1 MTRQRLHGLAAALL
15 IAGFIAGVPAV
26 LLVIGAAPWDLDLDS
41 VPALLTRRDDG
52 TLALILVT
60 LGAWIAWA
68 IVAATLLVEIAAT
81 IRGVRVPPIP
91 GLGIPQYGAR
101 QLVAIAALAFAATP
115 ATVMTLPAPP
125 VHATPSMPPDAQA
138 VVPVSTP
145 QETPSKAN
153 PDRPT
158 SNKSAEPTAD
168 YVVKRG
174 DSLWRIAERLLG
186 DGTRYPEIATL
197 NTDVLGAR
205 PDFITPGTV
214 LRVPDVQP
222 PGAQTADGYAVRDG
236 DTLWDIAS
244 RELGDPQRYREI
256 FELSRDTVQP
266 DGDQMSDPDVIRA
279 GWILTLP
286 EQTPAAAAPAAKDEN
301 SAPSSAPAEGP
312 RPALQSIDQYVGHAA
327 APTIDTAYEEPEAPT
342 GDAETDTEPA
352 HSWLVPGLAA
362 GGVVLAGCVLITIR
376 GHRRTQLRYRRPGQV
391 LAPTPADL
399 RPVEKTAISE
409 GSTIADTLEFVDRAL
424 RQLASLLAP
433 EPGRTIP
440 VTHATLNTRALELHL
455 SETLELPE
463 PWTRTAT
470 GWTIPAT
477 ADVGDIDVIPPC
489 PLLVS
494 VGQIDA
500 GDLLLVN
507 LEHFGTIAV
516 TGDPDRAAGLARHIT
531 AELALNPWSLVV
543 QTHAVD
549 IAAELGDMVGYRLE
563 HGSADDAE
571 YVTRLVSDVRST
583 FEAGAGDPDPFR
595 AVITSSTNGLDEI
608 ADLITSPGPRLGTAL
623 VRVGSI
629 AHGSERLVLTVDAG
643 GRLRI
648 TELALEVSAAGL
660 SHEEAKACAA
670 IVEVTRETE
679 PVPIPEYDSEA
690 DGWRSHV
697 DQAGALR
704 EELTEPRGE
713 GPAGEGSLLP
723 GATND
728 YVVAA
733 ATTDQD
739 IEKLAPVVSEAT
751 SHAVIESDPTLD
763 DDLAEWHDPRSRLPK
778 LTLLGPVGLCTKSR
792 KPPPSRSRPQLI
804 EILAYIALHP
814 EGVVSRELSTVFGR
828 SVSRLRTDVGTIRD
842 WLGTNPRTGRPH
854 LPAGDASKVYRETKV
869 AGYQVEDVLID
880 ADLFR
885 RLRARG
891 QARGADGIEDLREA
905 LRLVKGRPFSER
917 REKGWHWLFDE
928 NHVHETVAA
937 AIIDTAHLVTTHS
950 LRQGNTA
957 HAREAVE
964 VARVACPF
972 DELSRL
978 DQARVAAA
986 EGDEEAAEH
995 ILDQGVFNRTDGDL
1009 GPVEVPERTKE
1020 VCARVPGWDTA
1031 KEQSTG

>member
-1 MTRQRLHGLAAALL
+1 MTRQRLHGLAATLL

-26 LLVIGAAPWDLDLDS
+26 LIAIGAAPWDLDLGS

-52 TLALILVT
+52 TLALFLIT
-60 LGAWIAWA
+60 LGTWIAWA
-68 IVAATLLVEIAAT
+68 VVASTVLVEIAAT
-81 IRGVRVPPIP
+81 IRGVRVPHIP
-91 GLGIPQYGAR
+91 GLGVPQHGAR

-115 ATVMTLPAPP
+115 APVMTLPAPP
-125 VHATPSMPPDAQA
+125 VHATPATPTNAQA
-138 VVPVSTP
+138 AVPMSTP
-145 QETPSKAN
+145 EETLSRADSN
-153 PDRPT
+153 RPA
-158 SNKSAEPTAD
+158 SSRAAEATTD

-214 LRVPDVQP
+214 LRVPDVRP
-222 PGAQTADGYAVRDG
+222 PGAQPADGYVVRDG

-244 RELGDPQRYREI
+244 RQLGDPHRYREI

-266 DGDQMSDPDVIRA
+266 DGDQMSDPDVIRT

-286 EQTPAAAAPAAKDEN
+286 GQTSAATAPTAKEEN
-301 SAPSSAPAEGP
+301 PAPSSAPAEGP
-312 RPALQSIDQYVGHAA
+312 RPAPQSIDHYVGHAA
-327 APTIDTAYEEPEAPT
+327 APNTDTADENPGAPNK
-342 GDAETDTEPA
+342 DAETDTEPT
-352 HSWLVPGLAA
+352 HSWLVPGLTA

-399 RPVEKTAISE
+399 RPIEKTAISE
-409 GSTIADTLEFVDRAL
+409 GTTIADTLEFVDRAL
-424 RQLASLLAP
+424 RQLASVLAP

-477 ADVGDIDVIPPC
+477 ADVGDADVIPPC

-494 VGQIDA
+494 VGQTDA

-516 TGDPDRAAGLARHIT
+516 TGDPDRAAGLARHIA
-531 AELALNPWSLVV
+531 AELALSPWSLVV
-543 QTHAVD
+543 QTQAVD

-595 AVITSSTNGLDEI
+595 AVIASSTSAFDEL
-608 ADLITSPGPRLGTAL
+608 ADLITSPGPRLGTVL
-623 VRVGSI
+623 VSVGSM
-629 AHGSERLVLTVDAG
+629 AHGSERLVLNVDAG

-648 TELALEVSAAGL
+648 AELDLEVSAAGL
-660 SHEEAKACAA
+660 SPEEAKACAA

-679 PVPIPEYDSEA
+679 PMPTPEYDGEA

-733 ATTDQD
+733 ATTAQD
-739 IEKLAPVVSEAT
+739 VEKLAPLVSEAT
-751 SHAVIESDPTLD
+751 GHAVIESDPTLD

-778 LTLLGPVGLCTKSR
+778 LTLLGPVGLRTKSR

-804 EILAYIALHP
+804 EILAYIAMHP

-842 WLGTNPRTGRPH
+842 WLGANPRTGRPH
-854 LPAGDASKVYRETKV
+854 LPAGDASKIYRETKT
-869 AGYQVEDVLID
+869 AGYQVEDVLVD
-880 ADLFR
+880 VDLFN

-891 QARGADGIEDLREA
+891 QARGAAGIDDLIEA
-905 LRLVKGRPFSER
+905 LRLVIGQPFSEL
-917 REKGWHWLFDE
+917 REKGWSWLYDGDPL
-928 NHVHETVAA
+928 HEIAA
-937 AIIDTAHLVTTHS
+937 SAIADTAHLVVTHALKEGDLS
-950 LRQGNTA
+950 T
-957 HAREAVE
+957 AREAVG
-964 VARVACPF
+964 VARRASPH
-972 DELSRL
+972 DEISRL
-978 DQARVAAA
+978 DQARITVAGGDA
-986 EGDEEAAEH
+986 ETADQL
-995 ILDQGVFNRTDGDL
+995 LDRAVFNRTDDCS
-1009 GPVEVPERTKE
+1009 GPVEAPDRSKE
-1020 VCARVPGWDTA
+1020 VFERRRQWDA
-1031 KEQSTG
+1031 NEEQPTG